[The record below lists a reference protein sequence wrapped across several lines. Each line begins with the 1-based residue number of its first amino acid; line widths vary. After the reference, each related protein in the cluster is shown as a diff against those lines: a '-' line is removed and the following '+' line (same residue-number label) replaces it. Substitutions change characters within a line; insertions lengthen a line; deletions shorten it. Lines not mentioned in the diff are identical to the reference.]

1 MAYQGFVSS
10 DPDKDAFPVRMFANN
25 SMDMCLAQFFAKKIL
40 VYMVKEL
47 VV

>member
-10 DPDKDAFPVRMFANN
+10 DPTKDAFAVRMFANN
-25 SMDMCLAQFFAKKIL
+25 GMDMCLVQSFAKIL